1 MLTPLRNRDPDL
13 DHDPKTQLMMM
24 DIATIMMTAIMETM
38 AIITD
43 TTMEMTTVMENLTPT
58 VTLMLHRTHMHQ
70 ILVMSPPQQSQ
81 MLLQQSK
88 LITTLMMLL
97 TNVTR
102 KSVHQPTVQ
111 VLISPLVNVALFVH
125 HRKLFSQ
132 AMKKDEDPHKVQ
144 EPLVDQEHRDDPG
157 QKVAPDHLDL
167 QDHNQ
172 TLLLYL
178 DRYHNKVVRK
188 DLHQT
193 LFHTCRHKLDLWDPE
208 ALLE

>member
-43 TTMEMTTVMENLTPT
+43 TTMEMTTVMENLIPI

-70 ILVMSPPQQSQ
+70 TLVMSPPQQSQ
-81 MLLQQSK
+81 MHLQLSK
-88 LITTLMMLL
+88 LIITLMMLL

-102 KSVHQPTVQ
+102 RSVHQPTVQ

-132 AMKKDEDPHKVQ
+132 AMKKDEDPLRVQ
-144 EPLVDQEHRDDPG
+144 EPLVGQEHRDALG
-157 QKVAPDHLDL
+157 QKVVQDHLDL
-167 QDHNQ
+167 QDHSQ

-178 DRYHNKVVRK
+178 DRYHNKAVRK
-188 DLHQT
+188 DLHRT
-193 LFHTCRHKLDLWDPE
+193 PFHTCRLKLDLWDLE